1 MITLENTNSG
11 VVAMWKKR
19 NVSARESGFTLIE
32 LMIVVAIIGI
42 IAAIALPSY
51 SQYVERTRATDAQ
64 GALTSLASSLER
76 FHTQSST
83 YAGATLGDGSATT
96 DIFPSEAPLDGNQK
110 FYDLVI
116 VSQDA
121 TSFRIEA
128 RPKNGQGGGNI
139 ALLSTGQK
147 INWQ

>member
-1 MITLENTNSG
+1 MRKPETANDRVYVMQKQRGI
-11 VVAMWKKR
+11 
-19 NVSARESGFTLIE
+19 SAHGAGFTLIE
-32 LMIVVAIIGI
+32 LMIVVAILGI
-42 IAAIALPSY
+42 IAAIAVPSY
-51 SQYVERTRATDAQ
+51 TQYVERTRATDAQ

-76 FHTQSST
+76 FHTQNST
-83 YAGATLGDGSATT
+83 YAGATVGSGAT
-96 DIFPSEAPLDGNQK
+96 DIFPNEAPLDGNQK

-121 TSFRIEA
+121 TSFRVEA
-128 RPKNGQGGGNI
+128 RPKNGQGGGTI

>member
-1 MITLENTNSG
+1 MQKQLG
-11 VVAMWKKR
+11 
-19 NVSARESGFTLIE
+19 VSARGAGFTLIE
-32 LMIVVAIIGI
+32 LMIVVAILGI
-42 IAAIALPSY
+42 IAAIAVPSY
-51 SQYVERTRATDAQ
+51 TQYVERTRATDAQ

-76 FHTQSST
+76 FHTQNST
-83 YAGATLGDGSATT
+83 YAGATVGDGSAAT

-121 TSFRIEA
+121 TSFRVEA
-128 RPKNGQGGGNI
+128 RPKNGQGGGTI

-147 INWQ
+147 VNWQ

>member
-1 MITLENTNSG
+1 MPERPSLP
-11 VVAMWKKR
+11 
-19 NVSARESGFTLIE
+19 ARHAGFTLIE

-42 IAAIALPSY
+42 IAAIAIPSY

-76 FHTQSST
+76 FHTQNST
-83 YAGATLGDGSATT
+83 YAGATLGDGSTAT
-96 DIFPSEAPLDGNQK
+96 DIFPDEAPLDGNQK

-121 TSFRIEA
+121 TSYRIEA

>member
-1 MITLENTNSG
+1 MTMSQKNEDG
-11 VVAMWKKR
+11 VVAMGKQRKF
-19 NVSARESGFTLIE
+19 SARDSGFTLIE

-42 IAAIALPSY
+42 IAAIAVPSY

-64 GALTSLASSLER
+64 GALTSLASSMER
-76 FHTQSST
+76 FHTQNST
-83 YAGATLGDGSATT
+83 YAGATLGDGSAAT
-96 DIFPSEAPLDGNQK
+96 DIFPSEAPLDGAQK

>member
-1 MITLENTNSG
+1 MSKLETANDRIDVMQKQRG
-11 VVAMWKKR
+11 I
-19 NVSARESGFTLIE
+19 SARGAGFTLIE
-32 LMIVVAIIGI
+32 LMIVVAILGI
-42 IAAIALPSY
+42 IAAIAVPSY
-51 SQYVERTRATDAQ
+51 TQYVERTRATDAQ

-76 FHTQSST
+76 FHTQNST
-83 YAGATLGDGSATT
+83 YAGATVGDGSATT

-121 TSFRIEA
+121 TSFRVEA
-128 RPKNGQGGGNI
+128 RPKNGQGGGTI

>member
-1 MITLENTNSG
+1 MAVQQLA
-11 VVAMWKKR
+11 VVR
-19 NVSARESGFTLIE
+19 REDGFTLIE
-32 LMIVVAIIGI
+32 LLIVVAIVGI
-42 IAAIALPSY
+42 IAAVALPSY
-51 SQYVERTRATDAQ
+51 SAYVERTRATDAQ

-83 YAGATLGDGSATT
+83 YAGATVGDGSNAT
-96 DIFPSEAPLDGNQK
+96 DIFPAEAPLDGSEK

-116 VSQDA
+116 VSQNA
-121 TSFRIEA
+121 TSFRVEA
-128 RPKNGQGGGNI
+128 RPKNGQGGGTI